1 MEASMRLPFDMDQ
14 FSPEE
19 QSTIKRLYLRV
30 VGAYS
35 VVALVL
41 VVMVTV
47 KSPFV
52 PIDLEKLLGSG
63 NAMAAEQLSLKVCA
77 ARDAK
82 MLMTIEDAGEDRTAP
97 AEMVADA
104 FLTMLKAR
112 ELCSTGRVRE
122 ALTVYD
128 SIPLTHM
135 QAAK

>member
-1 MEASMRLPFDMDQ
+1 MRLPFDIDQ

-35 VVALVL
+35 VVALLL
-41 VVMVTV
+41 VVMVTA
-47 KSPFV
+47 KSNLM
-52 PIDLEKLLGSG
+52 PIDLDKLLGSG

-77 ARDAK
+77 ARDVK
-82 MLMTIEDAGEDRTAP
+82 LLMAIEDAGEDRTAP
-97 AEMVADA
+97 AEMVSEA

-112 ELCSTGRVRE
+112 ELCSSGRTKD
-122 ALTVYD
+122 ALALYD
-128 SIPLTHM
+128 NVPLAQM